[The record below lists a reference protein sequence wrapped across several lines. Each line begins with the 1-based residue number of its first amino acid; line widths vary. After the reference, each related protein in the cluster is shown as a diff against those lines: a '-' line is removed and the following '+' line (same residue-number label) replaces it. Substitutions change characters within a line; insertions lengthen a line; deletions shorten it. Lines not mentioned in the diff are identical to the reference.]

1 MLLCYAYDIVLVI
14 KRTCAV
20 FQGLKTAEASY
31 MHSELQWFLNKEVKK
46 RTAKIISLP
55 ISTKSVLLYSTEE
68 VYFLNLKNYRVT
80 PGSLGPHYHIHKSH
94 IVSFTIVWTQ
104 NLFLKISL
112 ARGWDGI
119 KLISSAVVSHIIV
132 WLQRSGK
139 LSASTTCHILG
150 DLGGVFP
157 RFIRKHEKQSA
168 RFPIQKLYP
177 SAL

>member
-1 MLLCYAYDIVLVI
+1 M
-14 KRTCAV
+14 
-20 FQGLKTAEASY
+20 
-31 MHSELQWFLNKEVKK
+31 NKEEKK

-68 VYFLNLKNYRVT
+68 VYFLNLKNYKVT
-80 PGSLGPHYHIHKSH
+80 PGSLGPHYHIPKSH

-104 NLFLKISL
+104 NVFLKISL
-112 ARGWDGI
+112 VRGWAGV
-119 KLISSAVVSHIIV
+119 KLISDAIVSHIIV

-139 LSASTTCHILG
+139 LNASTTCHILE

-157 RFIRKHEKQSA
+157 CFIRKHENQPA

-177 SAL
+177 LALYI

>member
-1 MLLCYAYDIVLVI
+1 M
-14 KRTCAV
+14 
-20 FQGLKTAEASY
+20 
-31 MHSELQWFLNKEVKK
+31 NKEVKK

-68 VYFLNLKNYRVT
+68 VYFLNLKNYKVT

-94 IVSFTIVWTQ
+94 IVSFTIAWTQ
-104 NLFLKISL
+104 NLFSKISL

-119 KLISSAVVSHIIV
+119 KLISDAMVSHIIV
-132 WLQRSGK
+132 WLQHSGK
-139 LSASTTCHILG
+139 LNASTTCHILG

-157 RFIRKHEKQSA
+157 CFIRKHEKQPA

-177 SAL
+177 LAL